1 VGRPPKARIAELLAA
16 VEQRLGDV
24 GLSLRAAVELSIEA
38 AGDVGLADPKVTSD
52 AKHVEIGL
60 TDKADSSH
68 WVFAE
73 LWRRGIG
80 PGSS

>member
-1 VGRPPKARIAELLAA
+1 
-16 VEQRLGDV
+16 
-24 GLSLRAAVELSIEA
+24 
-38 AGDVGLADPKVTSD
+38 VGLADPKVTSD